1 MARLSQE
8 ELQKLMKKE
17 SCSRIWS
24 WSKWHRFYHSPYEYF
39 LHDIKH
45 MEEDRTDCIYTTTG
59 SIAHDILE
67 RYYSGEL
74 IYQNMINDFEDGWIT
89 AVNIA
94 DMKFDRNSPEKNDSI
109 SQKYFEDLQHFF
121 KNHIPLKYKPMVE
134 QFIKAKIDG
143 NLFQGYIDICFKD
156 EEGNLH
162 IVDWKTSSIYK
173 GTKAEQECGQLIV
186 YAIGLNQHGIP
197 MDKIKVCWNFLK
209 YVSIQYQQRNGV
221 VKTRE
226 VERCKIG
233 ESLQSNAKAWLKA
246 GGYDI
251 DKYLKLL
258 LDTNSIECLPDDVR
272 ENYVISDCYVYVS
285 LTDKLINKW
294 ITEITITLKDIMLR
308 EEDYKETGN
317 DKVFWDTEESIKAQS
332 YYFAT
337 LCGYSPNLHLPYKA
351 YLEKIEAAKNGEDT
365 FRNVGTNHDDDDTT
379 SIEMNKN
386 KYKNIDNVDLSWLD
400 EINN

>member
-8 ELQKLMKKE
+8 ELQEIMKKE
-17 SCSRIWS
+17 GVNRIWS
-24 WSKWHRFYHSPYEYF
+24 WSKFNCFHISPYEYF
-39 LHDIKH
+39 LKYIKKA
-45 MEEDRTDCIYTTTG
+45 EEDRTDCIYTTTG

-74 IYQNMINDFEDGWIT
+74 AYQDMINDFEDGWIT

-121 KNHIPLKYKPMVE
+121 KNHVPLKYKPMVE

-156 EEGNLH
+156 EERNIH

-186 YAIGLNQHGIP
+186 YAIGLNQQGIP

-209 YVSIQYQQRNGV
+209 YVSIQYQQKNGT

-246 GGYDI
+246 GGYDV

-272 ENYVISDCYVYVS
+272 ENYVISDCYVYVP
-285 LTDKLINKW
+285 LTDKLIDKW
-294 ITEITITLKDIMLR
+294 ITEIAITLKDIMLR

-337 LCGYSPNLHLPYKA
+337 LCGYSSNLHLPYKA

-365 FRNVGTNHDDDDTT
+365 FSNVGTNDDTT
-379 SIEMNKN
+379 SIEVNKN
-386 KYKNIDNVDLSWLD
+386 KHKNIDNVDLSWLD
-400 EINN
+400 LID

>member
-1 MARLSQE
+1 MRLTSKQLQE
-8 ELQKLMKKE
+8 VMKKYGVNE
-17 SCSRIWS
+17 LYS
-24 WSKWHRFYHSPYEYF
+24 WSKINCFMTSPYEYLLKYI
-39 LHDIKH
+39 LHKKEDVDNCAYAPMGGICH
-45 MEEDRTDCIYTTTG
+45 SIIERLYENQITYQDMVEE
-59 SIAHDILE
+59 
-67 RYYSGEL
+67 
-74 IYQNMINDFEDGWIT
+74 FEDGWIT
-89 AVNIA
+89 AIEIA
-94 DMKFDRNSPEKNDSI
+94 DLKFDRNDGIKNDNI
-109 SQKYFEDLQHFF
+109 KEKYKENLYHFF
-121 KNHIPLKYKPMVE
+121 RTHNRIQSNVAIEKFVTT
-134 QFIKAKIDG
+134 KIDEWV
-143 NLFQGYIDICFKD
+143 LQGYVDAIYKD
-156 EEGNLH
+156 VDGYYN
-162 IVDWKTSSIYK
+162 IIDWKTS
-173 GTKAEQECGQLIV
+173 TKYSSKTAEEKCGQLIV
-186 YAIGLNQHGIP
+186 YAIGLNQQGIP
-197 MDKIKVCWNFLK
+197 MDKIKICWNFLK

-258 LDTNSIECLPDDVR
+258 LDTNSIECLPDDVK
-272 ENYVISDCYVYVS
+272 EKYVISDCYVYVS
-285 LTDKLINKW
+285 LTDKLIDKW

-351 YLEKIEAAKNGEDT
+351 YLEKIEAARNGEDT
-365 FRNVGTNHDDDDTT
+365 FSNVGTSYDDDDTT

-386 KYKNIDNVDLSWLD
+386 KHKNIDNVDLSWLD
-400 EINN
+400 LID